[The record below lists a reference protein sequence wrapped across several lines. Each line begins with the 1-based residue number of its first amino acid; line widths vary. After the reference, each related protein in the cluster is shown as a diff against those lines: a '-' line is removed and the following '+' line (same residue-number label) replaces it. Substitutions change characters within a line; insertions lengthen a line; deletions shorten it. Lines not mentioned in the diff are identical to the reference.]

1 MGVIGFESMEKEE
14 LQEQEEDEVVEG
26 RGVSGF
32 LSCSLKT

>member
-1 MGVIGFESMEKEE
+1 MGLIGFESMEKEE
-14 LQEQEEDEVVEG
+14 LQWQQEEEVVEG